1 MSLINGSPRINGNSV
16 RLVDEIVSIF
26 KQDEEGLQN
35 ARIVAR
41 NMVFLMKAIKDAKEK
56 YGLPEKEDIHYT
68 HFIK

>member
-1 MSLINGSPRINGNSV
+1 MNSTNISQSIKCLLL
-16 RLVDEIVSIF
+16 LVDIE
-26 KQDEEGLQN
+26 KDDEGLQN

-56 YGLPEKEDIHYT
+56 YGLPEKEETSYT